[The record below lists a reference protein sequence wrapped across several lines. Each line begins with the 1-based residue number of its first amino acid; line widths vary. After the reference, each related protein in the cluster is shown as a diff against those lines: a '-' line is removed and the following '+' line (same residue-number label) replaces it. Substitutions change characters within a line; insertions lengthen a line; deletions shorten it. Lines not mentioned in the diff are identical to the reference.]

1 MIKYIIKRLLMFIPI
16 LLGICFICLIFIDI
30 APGDPAEIIV
40 GIEDK
45 DGKRAEKVEAVRE
58 ELGLNDSF
66 VVRYVRFIGNALKGD
81 FGQDYYTKRPVG
93 PDIMSRFPYT
103 LTIAFLSTVLSVVV
117 GIPLGI
123 YAATHQYTWKDN
135 AAILLTLVFVSMP
148 SFWFALLLVRLFSVQ
163 LGWLPVSG
171 IKTWVGW
178 ILPTVS
184 LALASA
190 AGFARQARSNMLE
203 VIRQDYITT
212 ARAKGQSEMFI
223 RYRHALKNA
232 ALPLIMIVGGLFG
245 MQLGGALIAEVV
257 FSIPGLGQYT
267 LTGLTNRNYPV
278 IQASVLFIS
287 TIFCIIILL
296 IDILFAF
303 IDPRIRSAYIKPKR
317 LPALKAKEAN
327 E

>member
-1 MIKYIIKRLLMFIPI
+1 MIVYIIKRVLMFIPI
-16 LLGICFICLIFIDI
+16 LLGISFICLIFIDL

-40 GIEDK
+40 PIDDT
-45 DGKRAEKVEAVRE
+45 DGMRQQKIEAVRE
-58 ELGLNDSF
+58 ELGLNDPF
-66 VVRYVRFIGNALKGD
+66 LVRYVRFIGNVLKGD
-81 FGQDYYTKRPVG
+81 FGKDYYTKRPVG

-117 GIPLGI
+117 GIPLGV
-123 YAATHQYTWKDN
+123 YAATHQYSWKDN
-135 AAILLTLVFVSMP
+135 LAIFLTLVFVSMP
-148 SFWFALLLVRLFSVQ
+148 AFWFALLLVRLFSVH

-171 IKTWVGW
+171 IQNWQGW

-212 ARAKGQSEMFI
+212 ARAKGQSETVI

-232 ALPLIMIVGGLFG
+232 GIPLIMIVGGMFG
-245 MQLGGALIAEVV
+245 AQLGGALIAEVV

-267 LTGLTNRNYPV
+267 LTALTNRNYPV
-278 IQASVLFIS
+278 IQSSVLFMS
-287 TIFCIIILL
+287 TIFCVIILL

-303 IDPRIRSAYIKPKR
+303 VDPRIRSAYVKPKR
-317 LPALKAKEAN
+317 LKAKEAHK
-327 E
+327 